1 MNWLLKNSLLGSILI
16 IFLGENW
23 VEEKPKLAVVIKT
36 VLSLIL
42 LLAVLG
48 FVLAMIN

>member
-1 MNWLLKNSLLGSILI
+1 MSWLLKNSLLGSILT

-23 VEEKPKLAVVIKT
+23 IEEKPKLAVVIKT
-36 VLSLIL
+36 ILSIIL

-48 FVLAMIN
+48 FVMAVIN